1 MCYKIKV
8 IRRSHALED
17 EKNNYQTHKF
27 HRLPKICHS
36 GVSWVEP
43 RATLSHIKKMQR
55 KACGAKAAYVRLL
68 ASLCVI
74 AAARR
79 WPQWPGAK
87 AGFEKIGSHPDA
99 NGEHLFQKVKARK
112 LVPPNLGL
120 PTTEAAAARHVRQR
134 LRRHMRRRQR
144 CTAIALEL
152 VVDQSG
158 SLDVSSL
165 LLGCWSWISSFC
177 TSSFSSS
184 WFYKVI
190 QKIRK
195 ILILGTYLDRP
206 VSRLGGVI
214 YLFYY
219 LHVTDKSLRMWAT
232 FFF

>member
-55 KACGAKAAYVRLL
+55 KASGAKAAYVRLL

-79 WPQWPGAK
+79 WLLWPGAK

-120 PTTEAAAARHVRQR
+120 PTTAAAARHVRQR
-134 LRRHMRRRQR
+134 LRRRRRQR

-177 TSSFSSS
+177 TSSSS

-195 ILILGTYLDRP
+195 ILEGTYLD
-206 VSRLGGVI
+206 
-214 YLFYY
+214 
-219 LHVTDKSLRMWAT
+219 
-232 FFF
+232 

>member
-1 MCYKIKV
+1 
-8 IRRSHALED
+8 
-17 EKNNYQTHKF
+17 
-27 HRLPKICHS
+27 
-36 GVSWVEP
+36 
-43 RATLSHIKKMQR
+43 MQR
-55 KACGAKAAYVRLL
+55 KASGAKAAYVRLL

-79 WPQWPGAK
+79 WLLWPGAK

-120 PTTEAAAARHVRQR
+120 PTTAAVARQR
-134 LRRHMRRRQR
+134 LRRHRRRR
-144 CTAIALEL
+144 RGTALEL

-177 TSSFSSS
+177 TSSSS

-195 ILILGTYLDRP
+195 ILILFRYIPRLDR
-206 VSRLGGVI
+206 VI

-232 FFF
+232 FF

>member
-1 MCYKIKV
+1 
-8 IRRSHALED
+8 
-17 EKNNYQTHKF
+17 
-27 HRLPKICHS
+27 
-36 GVSWVEP
+36 
-43 RATLSHIKKMQR
+43 MQR
-55 KACGAKAAYVRLL
+55 KASGAKAAYVRLL

-74 AAARR
+74 AAAARR
-79 WPQWPGAK
+79 WLLWPGAK

-120 PTTEAAAARHVRQR
+120 PTTAAAAARHVRQR
-134 LRRHMRRRQR
+134 LRRRRRQR

-184 WFYKVI
+184 
-190 QKIRK
+190 
-195 ILILGTYLDRP
+195 
-206 VSRLGGVI
+206 
-214 YLFYY
+214 
-219 LHVTDKSLRMWAT
+219 
-232 FFF
+232 